1 MIHYIVCNSLNRVPF
16 GKCKQVRVP
25 TSFICTEWHFINSFR
40 SSSKCF
46 FVTSLSTDSCTKRK
60 TSSLQHFLLVYFY
73 WYIFIVIFL
82 LLCFL
87 LLCFRVCIEATIKV
101 SKPRFQTSRFNDM
114 RNVFYIGNFYNIGNI
129 VTTLLYYFYNNNYL
143 WWSLFVL
150 LNKINRV
157 FDS

>member
-60 TSSLQHFLLVYFY
+60 TSSLPH
-73 WYIFIVIFL
+73 
-82 LLCFL
+82 FL

-101 SKPRFQTSRFNDM
+101 SKPLAFTIWETSSIAFTIWETSSKLGISTISGILSQLCCTIFTITITSGG
-114 RNVFYIGNFYNIGNI
+114 VCLFSLIKLTEFLI
-129 VTTLLYYFYNNNYL
+129 VR
-143 WWSLFVL
+143 
-150 LNKINRV
+150 I
-157 FDS
+157 

>member
-1 MIHYIVCNSLNRVPF
+1 MIHYIVCSSLNRVPF

-60 TSSLQHFLLVYFY
+60 TSSLPH
-73 WYIFIVIFL
+73 FL

-101 SKPRFQTSRFNDM
+101 SKPLFQTSRFCDM